1 VRLCVWWLYKNKVKN
16 IFSRGNEKDFI
27 QRAQQWWNFN
37 NSKLSKKTF
46 FAKMLVGKYEISK
59 SRGRFKTFL
68 NKITTC
74 QPASFQCSANP
85 RLVLFICYSASDVW
99 LWRRRIIYFENGVL
113 EKIPEANRSSN
124 VASLERINRL
134 YTNCKTPNRNQQS
147 RNTVAVPTSK

>member
-99 LWRRRIIYFENGVL
+99 LWRQSDNIFWEWSAGKNTRSEPVFKRSLAREN
-113 EKIPEANRSSN
+113 
-124 VASLERINRL
+124 
-134 YTNCKTPNRNQQS
+134 Q
-147 RNTVAVPTSK
+147 